1 MKNNNTKLLPS
12 GFRDLLPVEAEKE
25 FAIIN
30 LFVSA
35 FQKNGFKL
43 VKPAIAEY
51 ESTAEEQ
58 KNSFKLF
65 DINTEQ
71 NLVFRSDITPQIARI
86 IKSGMLG
93 NKFPLKLCYS
103 GQVLRLKTEDLYKD
117 RQITQLGL
125 EIIGSKE
132 NDIIAFFKMLVAV
145 LKKLKLDKVIINLNF
160 PYLLKQLVEE
170 LNLTEEKQQ
179 ELLRAIKQKNLTGLQ
194 NYKKIHSIIENSLFG
209 VAEKNLPPLYKNLS
223 KLKTSGVDFS
233 YDLLD
238 ILDYSYNSSL
248 AFTIYGVNNG
258 LREEIGRGGAY
269 FIDDVDKEDSKIPS
283 FGFSISV
290 NNLLRL

>member
-12 GFRDLLPVEAEKE
+12 GFRDLLPVEAERE

-51 ESTAEEQ
+51 ENTAEEQ

-132 NDIIAFFKMLVAV
+132 NDIISFFKMLVAV
-145 LKKLKLDKVIINLNF
+145 LKKLKLDKIIINLNF
-160 PYLLKQLVEE
+160 PYLLKELVEE

-194 NYKKIHSIIENSLFG
+194 NYKKIYSIIENSLFG
-209 VAEKNLPPLYKNLS
+209 VAEKTLPPLYKNLS

-238 ILDYSYNSSL
+238 ILDYSYDSSL
-248 AFTIYGVNNG
+248 AFTIYGVNHG
-258 LREEIGRGGAY
+258 EREEIGRGGAY
-269 FIDDVDKEDSKIPS
+269 FIDDVDKDDSKIPS